1 MTEQSAAQPRLLAE
15 IDRLLDAAGA
25 ADHASEP
32 AGALWRLAEDERQLD
47 ANVIRLPAQQRIEV
61 HREPDVDVL
70 LVVLAGDGTVH
81 TDGGALALA
90 PHALLW
96 LPHGSQRA
104 IEAGSRGLAYLTVH
118 RKRTG
123 MRIGLPGVLESLS
136 AEALRRLEAREEEAE
151 GGEPACLLPRL
162 CPECGAPNERSSG
175 QACSTCGAEL
185 TR

>member
-1 MTEQSAAQPRLLAE
+1 MTERSAPQPRVLAE
-15 IDRLLDAAGA
+15 LDRLLDAAG
-25 ADHASEP
+25 SGESS
-32 AGALWRLAEDERQLD
+32 GALWRLAEDERQLD
-47 ANVIRLPAQQRIEV
+47 ANLIRLPAGHRIEL

-70 LVVLAGDGTVH
+70 LVALAGDGTVH
-81 TDGGALALA
+81 TDQGALALA

-104 IEAGSRGLAYLTVH
+104 LEAGARGLAYLTVH

-123 MRIGLPGVLESLS
+123 MRIELPRDP
-136 AEALRRLEAREEEAE
+136 EALRRLEAREEQDE

-175 QACSTCGAEL
+175 QACPTCGAEPA
-185 TR
+185 R